1 MKKVIYRFGLL
12 VFLVICCNQ
21 EVLANVTL
29 NVNAKS
35 SMLANKIYY
44 TNSSGAAITVPLL
57 WKEKAVYGGD
67 GEVAITVNNALK
79 GDLIIKVDFVTA
91 SSGRSGDMTVD
102 SAWLKYDKT
111 GGFSQ
116 TVEIIPNGGMATGG
130 TAPDDVVD
138 KTNLVTLCL
147 AQQLTAK
154 TTLYLF
160 NYVTKLTM
168 PTHIIF
174 TAILVDNVT
183 ADTPQVMGIDVQTVF
198 FNYQTPPTTP
208 TTIPIWLD
216 LITSD

>member
-1 MKKVIYRFGLL
+1 MKKVIYGFGLL

-35 SMLANKIYY
+35 STLANKIYY
-44 TNSSGAAITVPLL
+44 TTASGAAITVTLP
-57 WKEKAVYGGD
+57 WKEKVVYGGD
-67 GEVAITVNNALK
+67 GEVAITVNSKLK

-91 SSGRSGDMTVD
+91 SSGRAGVMTVD

-116 TVEIIPNGGMATGG
+116 TVEIISNGDMATGG
-130 TAPDDVVD
+130 TAPGDVVD
-138 KTNLVTLCL
+138 KTKLVTLCL
-147 AQQLTAK
+147 AQQLTAN

-174 TAILVDNVT
+174 TAILVDDST
-183 ADTPQVMGIDVQTVF
+183 AATPQVMGLDVQTVF
-198 FNYQTPPTTP
+198 FNYQTTP

>member
-1 MKKVIYRFGLL
+1 MKKVIYGFGLL

-35 SMLANKIYY
+35 SALANKISY
-44 TNSSGAAITVPLL
+44 TTSSGAAITVVTLP
-57 WKEKAVYGGD
+57 WKEKVVYGGN
-67 GEVAITVNNALK
+67 GEVAITVNNKLK

-91 SSGRSGDMTVD
+91 SSGRSGDMTID

-116 TVEIIPNGGMATGG
+116 TVEVIPNGGMATGG

-147 AQQLTAK
+147 AQQLTAN

-174 TAILVDNVT
+174 TAILVDNATVE
-183 ADTPQVMGIDVQTVF
+183 TPQVMGIDVQTVF
-198 FNYQTPPTTP
+198 FNYQATPA
-208 TTIPIWLD
+208 TIPIWLD